1 MNAHKELVRRLA
13 LKRRRSLGSMSD
25 EAFKELE
32 LAVQADPASFVD
44 DNEEQAFLLVA
55 RALDAHANSRKD
67 DDLLDDEQYAKERER
82 RNKALVKA
90 CQNALALDDDC
101 VDAQTLQLLASDI
114 PQNALFELFSDAHEN
129 LTKEQGEIA
138 IPAAGDAW
146 ANVFARPR
154 LRLQAALARTCINTT
169 RFRMAA
175 DYCADLMARAP
186 LDALGARYTCALAM
200 ARLED
205 EEGFNWLD
213 AREGRHGNAWFHLS
227 RVLLLYK
234 LGRVSAARRA
244 LRGFDQLCMG
254 GAYLLLQPMYV
265 DTYLP
270 DRPPFEPGSFEESM
284 LCIYEADPV
293 VSDTP
298 DFAAWASD
306 QPGFLASA
314 QGFCSRNGFE
324 WRDWNEGEH
333 GPWYG

>member
-1 MNAHKELVRRLA
+1 MNARKELEQRLA
-13 LKRRRSLGSMSD
+13 LKRRRSLGNMSD
-25 EAFKELE
+25 EAFEELE
-32 LAVQADPASFVD
+32 LAVHNKPADFVD

-55 RALDAHANSRKD
+55 RALAAHAESRKD
-67 DDLLDDEQYAKERER
+67 DDLLDDMQYAAERDR

-90 CQNALALDDDC
+90 CQNALALDQNC
-101 VDAQTLQLLASDI
+101 VDAQTLQLLASDL
-114 PQNALFELFSDAHEN
+114 PQNDLFERLCSLHED
-129 LTKEQGEIA
+129 LAKEQGEIE

-154 LRLQAALARTCINTT
+154 LRLQAALARTCINTA
-169 RFRMAA
+169 RFRIAA

-205 EEGFNWLD
+205 EDGFNWLD

-227 RVLLLYK
+227 RVLLMYK
-234 LGRVSAARRA
+234 LGRVPAARRA
-244 LRGFDQLCMG
+244 LRGFDQLCTG

-270 DRPPFEPGSFEESM
+270 DRPTFEPGSFEESI
-284 LCIYEADPV
+284 LCLHEADPV
-293 VSDTP
+293 VCDTP

-306 QPGFLASA
+306 QPDFLASA
-314 QGFCSRNGFE
+314 QSFCSRNGFE
-324 WRDWNEGEH
+324 WRDWSEGAQ
-333 GPWYG
+333 GPRLG